1 MASLLKVT
9 LLRGRSKLT
18 DKHLGTLTGLGLKRR
33 HQQKI
38 LLDTP
43 EIRGMILKVQHLIEV
58 ERFDGDDS
66 LRDSARLREARASAA
81 RDS

>member
-9 LLRGRSKLT
+9 LRRGRSKLT
-18 DKHLGTLTGLGLKRR
+18 AKQLGTLTGLGLKRL

-38 LLDTP
+38 LLDRP
-43 EIRGMILKVQHLIEV
+43 EIRGMILKVQHLIDV

-66 LRDSARLREARASAA
+66 LRNSARLREARAAES
-81 RDS
+81 RSS

>member
-1 MASLLKVT
+1 MASLLKLK

-18 DKHLGTLTGLGLKRR
+18 ARQLGTLDGLGLKRR
-33 HQQKI
+33 LQQKI

-43 EIRGMILKVQHLIEV
+43 EIRGMILKVQHLVEA

-66 LRDSARLREARASAA
+66 LRDSARLRKTRATRSAT
-81 RDS
+81 S